1 MALCK
6 SNLKKKLLSR
16 QGQVSQPVQH
26 SSATITESSTADPPV
41 GFIVCNHHSL
51 PPSAGEQCLVQYY
64 PLEVQSQQ
72 AGPIEDEFQHGK
84 WFNPQALQTFST
96 PNPVLQAEPILC
108 RVADE
113 TASKVPPPQ
122 QISARRHLKLCKK
135 SRSQAVWL
143 KPLRARNHEPS
154 LR

>member
-1 MALCK
+1 MLPSCLALCK
-6 SNLKKKLLSR
+6 SKWKNRVLSK

-41 GFIVCNHHSL
+41 GLIVCNHHSL

-84 WFNPQALQTFST
+84 WFNPQASQTFST
-96 PNPVLQAEPILC
+96 LNLMLQALPILC

-113 TASKVPPPQ
+113 TTTKVSPPH
-122 QISARRHLKLCKK
+122 R
-135 SRSQAVWL
+135 SRQGNTLSFPKGADP
-143 KPLRARNHEPS
+143 KRCG
-154 LR
+154 

>member
-1 MALCK
+1 MRCCHLAWHCAK
-6 SNLKKKLLSR
+6 THEQSRVLSK

-41 GFIVCNHHSL
+41 GLIVCNHHSL

-84 WFNPQALQTFST
+84 WFNPQALQTFSNHNLT
-96 PNPVLQAEPILC
+96 LQAEPILC

-113 TASKVPPPQ
+113 TASKVLPPN
-122 QISARRHLKLCKK
+122 
-135 SRSQAVWL
+135 RSQQGDTLSFA
-143 KPLRARNHEPS
+143 KRADPKRCG
-154 LR
+154 